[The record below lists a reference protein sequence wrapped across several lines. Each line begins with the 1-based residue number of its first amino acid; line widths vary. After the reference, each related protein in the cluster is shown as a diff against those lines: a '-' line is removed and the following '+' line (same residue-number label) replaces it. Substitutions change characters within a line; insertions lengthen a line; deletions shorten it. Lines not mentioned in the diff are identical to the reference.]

1 MNNLLAQQSLL
12 VHLIRGAALRASAM
26 LADPLEAAR
35 LRTPSDCGMTEIER
49 LEHSVLAEDQLL
61 AAALRLTA
69 GPAASAAIEAALHNC
84 FATPPARLA
93 VEAQR
98 RAVFKTAKGLPL
110 PSSSARRAASE
121 IEARLDGQ
129 GSEAFESLGTYADLY
144 SDLWCDPRIAAPIT
158 VRREML
164 DLVSALHERRA
175 RAGAAESRVAGS

>member
-1 MNNLLAQQSLL
+1 SSCRSWTWDGAKAGSTLPPSLSRSRLYSLGVPRRRARRNCVNNLLAQQSLL

-121 IEARLDGQ
+121 IEA
-129 GSEAFESLGTYADLY
+129 
-144 SDLWCDPRIAAPIT
+144 
-158 VRREML
+158 
-164 DLVSALHERRA
+164 
-175 RAGAAESRVAGS
+175 